1 MQARFGAFFTVRL
14 LGLLMALCISLAA
27 LPRDASAQL
36 LPATLGFAGGLI
48 GGAYVTTGAYVLKS
62 RATGW
67 VLHTPAELLSA
78 RLEALPVVIGPVS
91 GAILGYRDRRRLAA
105 AMTWGGVGLV
115 SGAFI
120 GAGFGQLI
128 WNDSEGRWAGG
139 TIGSAAGLAI
149 GVIVGALTHRN
160 QDEAGDGG
168 GGARAP
174 FVTFSIP
181 LGGR

>member
-1 MQARFGAFFTVRL
+1 MQARRDMFDTLRP
-14 LGLLMALCISLAA
+14 LGLLMALCISVTA

-36 LPATLGFAGGLI
+36 LPATLGFTGGLI
-48 GGAYVTTGAYVLKS
+48 GGAYVTTGAYVFKS

-67 VLHTPAELLSA
+67 VLHSPADLLSP
-78 RLEALPVVIGPVS
+78 RLEALPVVIGPVA

-115 SGAFI
+115 SGAFV

-149 GVIVGALTHRN
+149 GVIVGALTHR
-160 QDEAGDGG
+160 DEEEAGAGQ

-174 FVTFSIP
+174 YVTFSIP